1 MIESEKLNIVYIL
14 PPSKKPAGGPKVIY
28 EHSDII
34 NKLQLKNISSE
45 ILHIKKKRIFKI
57 LNSIKKHFIHKNS
70 YGWGTRDLKADKNF
84 LPSNKW
90 ISKDI
95 AIRTNISFNKN
106 YDFII
111 IPEIMAHLANDLC
124 IKKNIKYAIFV
135 MGAYA
140 MNSTSEYQELKKS
153 YYNAEF
159 ILTLSD
165 DTSKCVSHIFPEL
178 RNKIT
183 KISLSINN
191 NRFLSL
197 KKNNLI
203 TYMPR
208 KLPTD
213 SHILKIFLKEN
224 LPNKWKLQPLENL
237 NEKELNRYLCSS
249 KIFLSFSD
257 FEGFGL
263 PPLEAALA
271 GNRVIGYTGEGG
283 KEYWKKP
290 LFNKIEKGN
299 ILEFSKQILNSTKKN
314 HNKWLKETKTHRTK
328 LLLKYSKE
336 IETNSIRKMIKK
348 IINLIN

>member
-1 MIESEKLNIVYIL
+1 MIREKKINIVYIL
-14 PPSKKPAGGPKVIY
+14 PVSKKPAGGPKVIY

-34 NKLQLKNISSE
+34 NKLQLKSISSE
-45 ILHIKKKRIFKI
+45 ILHIKKKRVFKI
-57 LNSIKKHFIHKNS
+57 LNSIKKYFIYKNS
-70 YGWGTRDLKADKNF
+70 YGWESGDLKADKNF
-84 LPSNKW
+84 LPSKKW

-95 AIRTNISFNKN
+95 NVRKNINFNKN
-106 YDFII
+106 QDFII

-124 IKKNIKYAIFV
+124 IKKKIKYAIFV

-140 MNSTSEYQELKKS
+140 MNSTSKYQELKKS

-159 ILTLSD
+159 ILTLSGD
-165 DTSKCVSHIFPEL
+165 SSKCLSHIFPKL
-178 RNKIT
+178 KNKII
-183 KISLSINN
+183 KINLSINN
-191 NRFLSL
+191 RRFLSR

-237 NEKELNRYLCSS
+237 NEKELDKYLCAS

-271 GNRVIGYTGEGG
+271 GNKIIGYTGGGG

-290 LFNKIEKGN
+290 LFDEIQKGD
-299 ILEFSKQILNSTKKN
+299 ILEFSKQILNFTKKN
-314 HNKWLKETKTHRTK
+314 HDKWLSETKHHRSK

-336 IETNSIRKMIKK
+336 IETNSIKKVIKK
-348 IINLIN
+348 IINLVK

>member
-1 MIESEKLNIVYIL
+1 MIIHKKINIVYIL

-34 NKLQLKNISSE
+34 NKLKLRNISSE
-45 ILHIKKKRIFKI
+45 ILHLKKKKFFKI
-57 LNSIKKHFIHKNS
+57 LNSLKKNFIYKNK
-70 YGWGTRDLKADKNF
+70 YGWEAKDLKADKNF
-84 LPSNKW
+84 FPSKDW
-90 ISKDI
+90 ISNDI
-95 AIRTNISFNKN
+95 VIRKNISFNKN
-106 YDFII
+106 QDFII

-124 IKKNIKYAIFV
+124 IKNKIKYAIFV

-140 MNSTSEYQELKKS
+140 MNSTSDYEELKKS
-153 YYNAEF
+153 YCNAEF
-159 ILTLSD
+159 ILTLSND
-165 DTSKCVSHIFPEL
+165 SSKCVSHIFPKL
-178 RNKIT
+178 KNKIT
-183 KISLSINN
+183 KINLSINN
-191 NRFLSL
+191 YRFLSR

-237 NEKELNRYLCSS
+237 KEKELNRCLCSS

-271 GNRVIGYTGEGG
+271 GNKVIGYTGGGG

-290 LFNKIEKGN
+290 LFNKIQKGD
-299 ILEFSKQILNSTKKN
+299 ILEFSKQILNFTKKN
-314 HNKWLKETKTHRTK
+314 HNRWLIETKSHRRK
-328 LLLKYSKE
+328 LLLKYSKK
-336 IETNSIRKMIKK
+336 IETNSIKKMIRK
-348 IINLIN
+348 ITNLIN